1 MRRFTL
7 AALTLAALATL
18 TAAPAA
24 AAPIR
29 DCTTIGIVG
38 NAFAGA
44 FLQDMQN
51 DIAGQSFRISSR
63 KSLVIHGVDDVA
75 FAGCRVDA
83 TLDVTLRRRI
93 RRNAHGTM
101 KVHATVTSVDLQ
113 HPEGVEICIA
123 NPQLDRV
130 RLSHTLRLG
139 EAVYRWV
146 ANLALPN
153 RYCAIL

>member
-7 AALTLAALATL
+7 AAFTLAALAAL

-24 AAPIR
+24 AEPIR
-29 DCTTIGIVG
+29 DCTTIGILG

-44 FLQDMQN
+44 FLQDMQS
-51 DIAGQSFRISSR
+51 DIAGRSYRINRR
-63 KSLVIHGVDDVA
+63 KTLVIHGVDAVA

-93 RRNAHGTM
+93 RRDAHGTM

-113 HPEGVEICIA
+113 HPGGVEICIA
-123 NPQLDRV
+123 DPQLDRV
-130 RLSHTLRLG
+130 RLSNTLRLG

-146 ANLALPN
+146 ANIALPD

>member
-1 MRRFTL
+1 MRRITL
-7 AALTLAALATL
+7 AALTLAALTTL

-24 AAPIR
+24 ADPIR
-29 DCTTIGIVG
+29 DCATIGTFG
-38 NAFAGA
+38 TLFANAF
-44 FLQDMQN
+44 LHDMES
-51 DIAGQSFRISSR
+51 DIAGRSYRINRR
-63 KSLVIHGVDDVA
+63 KTLVIHGVDTVT

-93 RRNAHGTM
+93 RRDAHGTM

-113 HPEGVEICIA
+113 HRDGVEICIA
-123 NPQLDRV
+123 DPRLDRV
-130 RLSHTLRLG
+130 RLSNTLRLG

-146 ANLALPN
+146 ANIALPD